1 MGRAGICASTRNVQ
15 DHRVWGFRSF
25 RLLRPTLGA
34 PDQGGH
40 MANDPRDA
48 SRPPATGRTSTDKA
62 VTATEAVGK
71 DPEMV
76 ELERR
81 HRRFVWPATAFF
93 LIYYMSLNVLAGTS
107 PDLMC
112 TKLFG
117 EFTFGYLFALSQF
130 LMAFVVAWAYSRWA
144 ARRIDPLAA
153 DLREKFREQQIKGV
167 AE

>member
-1 MGRAGICASTRNVQ
+1 
-15 DHRVWGFRSF
+15 
-25 RLLRPTLGA
+25 
-34 PDQGGH
+34 

-48 SRPPATGRTSTDKA
+48 SRLPATGRRSTDKA
-62 VTATEAVGK
+62 VTATEVVGK

-107 PDLMC
+107 PDLMG

-130 LMAFVVAWAYSRWA
+130 LMAFVVAWVYSRWA

-153 DLREKFREQQIKGV
+153 DLREKFREQQIKEA

>member
-1 MGRAGICASTRNVQ
+1 
-15 DHRVWGFRSF
+15 
-25 RLLRPTLGA
+25 
-34 PDQGGH
+34 

-48 SRPPATGRTSTDKA
+48 SRSPATGRLSTDEA

-93 LIYYMSLNVLAGTS
+93 LVYYMSLNILAGTS
-107 PDLMC
+107 PDLMGN
-112 TKLFG
+112 KLFG

-130 LMAFVVAWAYSRWA
+130 LMAFIVAWVYARWA
-144 ARRIDPLAA
+144 ATRIDPLAT
-153 DLREKFREQQIKGV
+153 DLREKLLKQQIKEKEV